1 MDVSLH
7 PKAELMHVAE
17 VEHGLRVVL
26 LVGGDPVVQRRSLE
40 VAVGAPTVVVVV
52 AQPDA
57 GRRVTL
63 GGRST
68 YAMKLE

>member
-1 MDVSLH
+1 MAQLV
-7 PKAELMHVAE
+7 HVAE

-52 AQPDA
+52 AQPDT
-57 GRRVTL
+57 GRRVSL

-68 YAMKLE
+68 NDEVGVECLS